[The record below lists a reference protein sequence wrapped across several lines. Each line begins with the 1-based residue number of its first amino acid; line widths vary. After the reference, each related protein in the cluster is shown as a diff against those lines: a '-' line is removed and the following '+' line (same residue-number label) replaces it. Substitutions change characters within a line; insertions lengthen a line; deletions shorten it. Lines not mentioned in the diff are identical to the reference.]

1 MSSLS
6 ELLKDKVI
14 KRTKDHSP
22 QPKVEKLEKEQLIE
36 KVDLAKTPKTF
47 NVEKNEYTISDEDLE
62 KVRASVE
69 KIDMTGKT
77 RSEIIIG
84 MYGSIKNPQTGKRFV
99 IPGIDF
105 MISDYTYKYAEM
117 MRTLVDKPVEFTRIM
132 NWE

>member
-6 ELLKDKVI
+6 DLLKGKVVEQNKKQPI
-14 KRTKDHSP
+14 
-22 QPKVEKLEKEQLIE
+22 QPKVEKLEE
-36 KVDLAKTPKTF
+36 KVDLKKTPIQQ
-47 NVEKNEYTISDEDLE
+47 VEKNEYDISDEDLE

-77 RSEIIIG
+77 RREIIIG
-84 MYGSIKNPQTGKRFV
+84 MYGSIKNPSNGKRFV

-117 MRTLVDKPVEFTRIM
+117 MRTLVDKPAEFNKIM
-132 NWE
+132 RWE